1 MTAILFIISG
11 LMFAGVFFSLALPGS
26 SGTIAVLAMLL
37 VGVSAFGFGALL
49 LAVDRLRVKVCL
61 AIEDAAR
68 KNS

>member
-1 MTAILFIISG
+1 MTAILFIIAG
-11 LMFAGVFFSLALPGS
+11 LMFAGVFLSMALPGG
-26 SGTIAVLAMLL
+26 SGTIVLLGMMI

-49 LAVDRLRVKVCL
+49 LAIDRLRVKVCS